1 MYTIKTE
8 ISSNDYELYSALSTD
23 RRKQKWINDRRPS
36 MSTYEASIMFYDI
49 LSITIE
55 SSVDGKYYVEVVLK

>member
-8 ISSNDYELYSALSTD
+8 ISSDDYELYSALSTD

-49 LSITIE
+49 LSITLE
-55 SSVDGKYYVEVVLK
+55 SGVDGKYYVEVVLK